1 MSSYTGPATDQRGVE
16 VGGQVVEVW
25 HEQPESAAA
34 VLLRQVMDVDGPGA
48 VLSFDPIR
56 NGSRRVIGTRYTVTV
71 DAAEAI
77 RASMAAYQDT
87 LGD

>member
-1 MSSYTGPATDQRGVE
+1 MGSPNPGTGAGGASVTLDVAGLEKRATFE
-16 VGGQVVEVW
+16 ELW
-25 HEQPESAAA
+25 AE
-34 VLLRQVMDVDGPGA
+34 GA
-48 VLSFDPIR
+48 VLSVDPIR